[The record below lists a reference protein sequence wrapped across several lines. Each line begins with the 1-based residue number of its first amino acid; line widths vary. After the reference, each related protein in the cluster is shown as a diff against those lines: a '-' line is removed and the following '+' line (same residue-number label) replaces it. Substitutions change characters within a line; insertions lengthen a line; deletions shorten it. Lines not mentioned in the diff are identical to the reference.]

1 MKWIALPLLLLSMAL
16 SAAID
21 TYEFDN
27 NTQRKRFQQLS
38 QELRCPK
45 CQNQNL
51 AGSNSA
57 IASDLRDKLYQMV
70 RAGQSTA
77 QIKTYMVE
85 RYGEFVLYKPSMNS
99 MTYALWY
106 GPFVLLFIGLL
117 VVVALSRKKASRKAT
132 EVTEV
137 KPQQQ
142 PEEQQTHQQ
151 RIKDLLGKKDD

>member
-1 MKWIALPLLLLSMAL
+1 MKWIALPLLLLSMSL

-106 GPFVLLFIGLL
+106 GPFVLF
-117 VVVALSRKKASRKAT
+117 LSVCWWWWR
-132 EVTEV
+132 
-137 KPQQQ
+137 
-142 PEEQQTHQQ
+142 
-151 RIKDLLGKKDD
+151 

>member
-16 SAAID
+16 PAAID

-70 RAGQSTA
+70 RSGQSTA
-77 QIKTYMVE
+77 EIKTYMVE

-117 VVVALSRKKASRKAT
+117 VVVALSRKKTSRKAT
-132 EVTEV
+132 PVPAV

-151 RIKDLLGKKDD
+151 RMKDLLDKKDD